1 MWQNA
6 VFILI
11 ALGALCVIGY
21 FAQEF
26 FLAGDIHILIRIAVG
41 AVSAGVLMLLFSVLR
56 ERMKK
61 ARSDDFEE
69 VER

>member
-6 VFILI
+6 AFILI
-11 ALGALCVIGY
+11 ALGALCIIGY
-21 FAQEF
+21 LAKGF

-41 AVSAGVLMLLFSVLR
+41 AVGAGILMLLISVIR
-56 ERMKK
+56 DRMKK
-61 ARSDDFEE
+61 ARTDDFKE